1 MAQTLREP
9 VTYEEFIEWYPND
22 GKQYEL
28 HDGVIIEMAPPTGDH
43 EKVVGFLAVEIAVEF
58 RQLKLPYT
66 IPKTAFVKTPSAKSV
81 YSPDV
86 LLLNLDNLD
95 NEPLFQK
102 ESIVTQA
109 ESVPLVVEVVSTAGA
124 SSRGTLSPVASV
136 GKPSYNAG
144 SPTRCLTNWR
154 DDYHKKFADYE
165 EMGIPEFWI
174 ADYKGLGG
182 KKFIGDPKQPTFSV
196 CQLVGDEYT
205 VTKFTGNDLIISPTF
220 PQLNL
225 TAQQVFN
232 AALPRENTNAG

>member
-1 MAQTLREP
+1 MKLIPLQTSKTKEPHNHKLKVNILLVSFMTQTLTKS
-9 VTYEEFIEWYPND
+9 VTYEEFIEWFPND
-22 GKQYEL
+22 GKHYEL

-43 EKVVGFLAVEIAVEF
+43 EKVVGFLTVEIAVQF

-95 NEPLFQK
+95 NFESEPLWKQ
-102 ESIVTQA
+102 ESTVISA
-109 ESVPLVVEVVSTAGA
+109 ASVPLVVEVVS
-124 SSRGTLSPVASV
+124 
-136 GKPSYNAG
+136 
-144 SPTRCLTNWR
+144 TNWR

-196 CQLVGDEYT
+196 CQLVGDEYQ
-205 VTKFTGNDLIISPTF
+205 VTSFTGSDLIISPTF
-220 PQLNL
+220 PELNL

-232 AALPRENTNAG
+232 AALPR

>member
-1 MAQTLREP
+1 MTQTLIKP
-9 VTYEEFIEWYPND
+9 VTYEEFIEWYPSD
-22 GKQYEL
+22 GKHYEL

-43 EKVVGFLAVEIAVEF
+43 EKIVGFLAVEIAVEL
-58 RQLKLPYT
+58 RRLKLPYT
-66 IPKTAFVKTPSAKSV
+66 IPKSAFVKTPSAKSV

-102 ESIVTQA
+102 ESTVTQP
-109 ESVPLVVEVVSTAGA
+109 ESVPLVVEVVSTAVA
-124 SSRGTLSPVASV
+124 SSRETR
-136 GKPSYNAG
+136 
-144 SPTRCLTNWR
+144 PTRCLTNWR

-196 CQLVGDEYT
+196 CQLVGDEYII
-205 VTKFTGNDLIISPTF
+205 TKFTGNDLIISPAF

-225 TAQQVFN
+225 TAQQVFD
-232 AALPRENTNAG
+232 AALPR